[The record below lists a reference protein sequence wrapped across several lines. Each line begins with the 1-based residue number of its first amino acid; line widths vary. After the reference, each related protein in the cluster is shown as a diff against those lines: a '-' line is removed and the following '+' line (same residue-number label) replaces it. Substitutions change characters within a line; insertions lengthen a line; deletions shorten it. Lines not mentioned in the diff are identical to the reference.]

1 MQCNSSTNINKNN
14 SLPEKHIYLPSLQIR
29 SRYKDMS
36 NENWHCCGLI
46 SRTDIEKFMGSSS
59 LGSLGTGFWFSDEPS
74 IQSWNSGWFPLL
86 LLYSKKK
93 NRFISEITVWMKK
106 S

>member
-1 MQCNSSTNINKNN
+1 MQYNSSTNINKNN
-14 SLPEKHIYLPSLQIR
+14 SLLEKHIYLPSLQIR

-36 NENWHCCGLI
+36 NENWYCCGLI

-93 NRFISEITVWMKK
+93 KIDLFLK
-106 S
+106 